1 MLTSFVKV
9 LGIVPGPVDIT
20 VTRMLPLLNWGK
32 ERQGTSIRANPFI
45 IRVLLKVASDENS
58 M

>member
-32 ERQGTSIRANPFI
+32 ERQGTS
-45 IRVLLKVASDENS
+45 
-58 M
+58 